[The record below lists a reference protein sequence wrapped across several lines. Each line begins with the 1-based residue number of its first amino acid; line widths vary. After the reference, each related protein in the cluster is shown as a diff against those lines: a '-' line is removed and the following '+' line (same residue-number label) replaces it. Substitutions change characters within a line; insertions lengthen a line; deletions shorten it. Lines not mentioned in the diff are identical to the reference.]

1 MSEIGD
7 LIAILGAVDG
17 AVHRGEEHASR
28 EQVAALVK
36 AYRVGDR
43 FGWYDS
49 FAERDDNEGLPG
61 FEQAMRN
68 LGRPTRFAGMLP
80 RRLLVVALAARVFP
94 ERFGPDGDAAEAS
107 LRALVI
113 PGIVASLPLVPTPP
127 AEEPPDPPDLGDPSL
142 RSQGEELLRA
152 LADPDRLSRIEEWH
166 EFLRSNS
173 HILSP
178 QLASLPAPC
187 TTAVIDPPSGG
198 DDGVVVLQT
207 SLCVGGIDLDALSAG
222 FLDPG
227 NWPGCSPWWCHM
239 LPAPGGSP
247 GLKRFLEVVAAD
259 CPSHIFEVAVFLDF
273 ATAIDSATR
282 KVVTYNMSPDQS
294 GMVGVLRA
302 NDAVEVDRGV
312 IDVRREG
319 DHFRVETTKRI
330 RFAQPVDA
338 DALAVIACVV
348 GYGDV
353 AADVICDCSGG
364 SPQPVDCDP
373 EEGVTAGRVT
383 PAVERLVDVARK
395 CVTDAGDEARRIAG
409 RLDEGSYTPDAAAED
424 ATRTAALAFRG
435 LATLTTTVV
444 DAVKDI
450 VGPPAA
456 APSTLESKPFAFLT
470 AIPDG
475 SRLALVG
482 PMESPYGDRI
492 DVERV
497 AIRPPA
503 LSGGGEFRLSVDI
516 VGLEG
521 SLYKG
526 VVKATSPAG
535 NVEAASIDVDVIV
548 P

>member
-36 AYRVGDR
+36 AYREGDR

-94 ERFGPDGDAAEAS
+94 QWFGPDGDAAEAS

-113 PGIVASLPLVPTPP
+113 PGIVAALPLVPTPP
-127 AEEPPDPPDLGDPSL
+127 AEEPPDPPDFGDPSL

-152 LADPDRLSRIEEWH
+152 LADPSRLSRIEEWH
-166 EFLRSNS
+166 EFLESNS

-187 TTAVIDPPSGG
+187 TTTVIDPPTGG

-207 SLCVGGIDLDALSAG
+207 GLCVGGVDLAALSAG
-222 FLDPG
+222 FLDPR

-239 LPAPGGSP
+239 LPAPGGAP
-247 GLKRFLEVVAAD
+247 GLKRYLEVVAAD
-259 CPSHIFEVAVFLDF
+259 CPNRIFEVAVFLDF
-273 ATAIDSATR
+273 ATAIDRATR

-294 GMVGVLRA
+294 GMVGGLGA

-319 DHFRVETTKRI
+319 DHCRVETTKRI

-353 AADVICDCSGG
+353 AVDVICDCSGG

-373 EEGVTAGRVT
+373 DEGAAAGRAT
-383 PAVERLVDVARK
+383 PAVDRLVDLARK
-395 CVTDAGDEARRIAG
+395 CVTEAGDEARRIAG
-409 RLDEGSYTPDAAAED
+409 RLDEGSYTPEAAAED
-424 ATRTAALAFRG
+424 AARTAALALRG
-435 LATLTTTVV
+435 LATLATTVV
-444 DAVKDI
+444 EAVKDV
-450 VGPPAA
+450 VGPPAV
-456 APSTLESKPFAFLT
+456 APSTLESKAFAFRA
-470 AIPDG
+470 AIPDD
-475 SRLALVG
+475 SRLALLG
-482 PMESPYGDRI
+482 PLESPYGERI
-492 DVERV
+492 DVGRV
-497 AIRPPA
+497 EFRPPA
-503 LSGGGEFRLSVDI
+503 LSTGGEFRLSVDI
-516 VGLEG
+516 GGLEG
-521 SLYKG
+521 SVYTG
-526 VVKATSPAG
+526 VVRATNPATG
-535 NVEAASIDVDVIV
+535 GDAASIDVDVIV